1 MERLYVLNRKDLP
14 LPYRAVMAGH
24 AVAEYMLKKG

>member
-1 MERLYVLNRKDLP
+1 VLNSKNLP

-24 AVAEYMLKKG
+24 AVAEYMLQKG